1 MAKEMDRAKT
11 RLQSSFIAQ
20 PKSKIA
26 KLVHLLPEIESSI
39 AGGHTYQDCVGLLR
53 EYGLEFTLTSFATTL
68 KRARKLS
75 ESDRARILGITDDAM
90 KRESGLTEAGGTIA
104 VAAGRNTAS
113 LPDTE
118 KHEPSPNNEKESE
131 SPSSGST
138 IVAARKTSVLVVGV
152 EKSSGDINPIPELTK
167 LW

>member
-75 ESDRARILGITDDAM
+75 ESDRARILGITDDAVQ
-90 KRESGLTEAGGTIA
+90 RGSGLTGAGGQSQSRR
-104 VAAGRNTAS
+104 VGMR
-113 LPDTE
+113 LPFLILNSMNQVQIMR
-118 KHEPSPNNEKESE
+118 KKANRRLPVR
-131 SPSSGST
+131 PSSLHVRLPCWS
-138 IVAARKTSVLVVGV
+138 SVLRSLVGT
-152 EKSSGDINPIPELTK
+152 STQYQN
-167 LW
+167 